1 MSEDTKLLVRQ
12 RGAIK
17 TRITLFEKY
26 IETTRLI
33 PQGKLTK
40 QSLEELKL
48 KASRFQGLL
57 SEFDNLQNA
66 IENICDNLE
75 EQIIERDV
83 IESSFIRLIS
93 LSQSLIELHQLE
105 DDKLSST
112 SGQTKHECLDK
123 CCSVQLK

>member
-66 IENICDNLE
+66 IENICDNLD

-105 DDKLSST
+105 DDKLSSA
-112 SGQTKHECLDK
+112 SGQTKHECLD
-123 CCSVQLK
+123 